1 MADQIPDS
9 AKSVTIT
16 QADVTDADRAAVTA
30 FHNIQIKRII
40 AGDKTLGDNRDVIE
54 QAFAR
59 HRIEAEQR
67 AISTAPPAMD
77 REAVDFLGMVSRLT
91 HSGDDGWAP
100 SDADDAAHAL
110 DALIAKART
119 IASAVPGQSGDSI
132 WDSYRLPCDV
142 HLAPVTVI
150 RAGCQLSTLKMAMEV
165 PHRPK
170 HFEGHPNAA
179 FSTLSADAIRQG
191 EGSDQ
196 AFIFDVLEAL
206 KTHFPRIAFC
216 FARGTGGIERE
227 DVLAILNDTKTASG
241 VGKATTEVAA
251 LVQWARDQMALPDG
265 SGYLGGHI
273 DENHRYKLRDLVNAI
288 DATSWRLVQRTGLGD
303 LPSRIQGWIGKARK
317 QGRDRIELDFE
328 TVELLVRLAT
338 PASHASD
345 GGEA

>member
-1 MADQIPDS
+1 MSDLLP
-9 AKSVTIT
+9 VT
-16 QADVTDADRAAVTA
+16 QADRDAVQAFHRIMADRLMSD
-30 FHNIQIKRII
+30 I
-40 AGDKTLGDNRDVIE
+40 ASGRPTMGEDQGDAGTLV
-54 QAFAR
+54 QAFAA
-59 HRIEAEQR
+59 HRLA
-67 AISTAPPAMD
+67 
-77 REAVDFLGMVSRLT
+77 
-91 HSGDDGWAP
+91 
-100 SDADDAAHAL
+100 AL
-110 DALIAKART
+110 D
-119 IASAVPGQSGDSI
+119 S
-132 WDSYRLPCDV
+132 
-142 HLAPVTVI
+142 
-150 RAGCQLSTLKMAMEV
+150 RAG
-165 PHRPK
+165 
-170 HFEGHPNAA
+170 
-179 FSTLSADAIRQG
+179 DAG
-191 EGSDQ
+191 EGPKQQ

-206 KTHFPRIAFC
+206 KPHFPRIAFC

-345 GGEA
+345 GGKA